1 MLFCKERDRK
11 VEVLKSQIV
20 LHQKR
25 IKRLISQSSTFL
37 LSSHSREREKLH
49 LQRIENKCSQK
60 FKIRIFLVCKLA
72 SREVWPASAHYCPVY
87 GVFYTASQADKNDEE
102 KMPRKQK
109 IKQRKE
115 TALAQVLLNSLCL
128 GTTRH
133 SSRPKL
139 SFRCQKVKSPLM
151 VAFLKQFFY

>member
-60 FKIRIFLVCKLA
+60 FKLRIFLKFVNWQVERHDLLQPIIVPCMVFSIQLVRQTKMMKKKCPENRKL
-72 SREVWPASAHYCPVY
+72 SRERRQLWPKYY
-87 GVFYTASQADKNDEE
+87 
-102 KMPRKQK
+102 
-109 IKQRKE
+109 
-115 TALAQVLLNSLCL
+115 
-128 GTTRH
+128 
-133 SSRPKL
+133 
-139 SFRCQKVKSPLM
+139 
-151 VAFLKQFFY
+151 